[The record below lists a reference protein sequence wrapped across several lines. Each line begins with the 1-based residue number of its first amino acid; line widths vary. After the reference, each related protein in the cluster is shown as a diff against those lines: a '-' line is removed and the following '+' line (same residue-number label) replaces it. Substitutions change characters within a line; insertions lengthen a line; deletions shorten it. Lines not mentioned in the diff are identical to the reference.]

1 MSDLA
6 TLVGT
11 LTGQQAQTLFIPES
25 HPTEPPSP
33 QEPGTRLIDRV
44 FASHFGYWMMAV
56 PHHGRT
62 LPSSSLYDVLL
73 RTERERTL
81 LSDFYSAVSNFGYL
95 SGRLNRSSDAVKN
108 AVKMNLNV
116 MHGNPVFQ
124 GTRIPI
130 YQIIEELADGT
141 SLPDI
146 LEGYPSLTLE
156 KIQTGLDFAA
166 SVVRIYDDQLPDR

>member
-11 LTGQQAQTLFIPES
+11 LTGQQAQTLVIPES
-25 HPTEPPSP
+25 YPLEPPSP
-33 QEPGTRLIDRV
+33 QEQGTRLVDRV
-44 FASHFGYWMMAV
+44 FASQYRQWMAI

-62 LPSSSLYDVLL
+62 QLPSSFYDILL
-73 RTERERTL
+73 RTERERTP

-95 SGRLNRSSDAVKN
+95 SGRLNRSRDAVRN
-108 AVKMNLNV
+108 AVEMNLNV

-124 GTRIPI
+124 GTRIPL